1 MATSIAQVR
10 TASRAAATGLN
21 QAGDSTNLSQGYHLV
36 TSPAT
41 SPPTDRLA
49 RFGRPALGF
58 LGQAVLW
65 ALLWLSL
72 IRLPQ
77 PPSAGL
83 DPSWRLTLD
92 YAFGH
97 HLQFGTDLVFT
108 YGPLGYLLAGTT
120 SGEHYLHY
128 LIWQIA
134 ANAIFATVIWLFGR
148 SFRGWKLAAYYAY
161 FFFLGTVYVD
171 AVHII
176 LVLLLSL
183 ALLREPVAAR
193 RWLVAIIGFL
203 LAVLALVK
211 FTNLMLASFVVAC
224 VLGHHA
230 WRRRWVDLGLIAG
243 SFGASFVLGW
253 MLWGQRPANIFAY
266 LVNSFSVSTG
276 YVEGMA
282 FDETTLMLM
291 LGLGAAFT
299 LGAYYVLTLWRRDDP
314 PRAIAVLLMAAAA
327 SYLNWKH
334 GFVRADGH
342 VFAHFVTCLFM
353 AASFPVLLQDDGPL
367 RRLKAG
373 LLWGCVA
380 FSLIAVYSATPSTIT
395 DAPAIWNYHLKE
407 IVNALRIAP
416 DLGRNAR
423 NYFEDMKKLHALP
436 AVKTAVDEATIDMLG
451 NEQAYVLFNGL
462 NFTPH
467 PALQSYSPYTER
479 LLKLDEEFYRSSRGP
494 EFVLQKIEAI
504 DLRLPAVDDSLATR
518 YLYHHYTYV
527 LQERGFLLWRRNRP
541 DPGLDEKTPLSSTT
555 LAFSQNVAVPDRGD
569 APIWVEID
577 ARPSLLGRLRTFL
590 YKPPTL
596 NIALTDGRSFK
607 STYRLISGMAR
618 AGFLLHPFFTGNN
631 DVVQFE
637 TGNPTTRPAS
647 FSLEMPPAQRKYFQR
662 DIGVRFFMLKPFPRT
677 SGAAEGS
684 PDALY
689 RSFNHL
695 PSSVIAHFPVS
706 VIEEEGQ
713 QALFAHPPSTIEFK
727 VDFPATRLSGKFGF
741 TTAAYTPPNTTDGAE
756 FLVKWIGADGS
767 VITLFDRLLRPRTE
781 AKDRGMQ
788 SFEVSLPPGGGRV
801 ILQITPGPNG
811 DLSFDWTYWT
821 RVKFE

>member
-1 MATSIAQVR
+1 
-10 TASRAAATGLN
+10 
-21 QAGDSTNLSQGYHLV
+21 V
-36 TSPAT
+36 TSPA
-41 SPPTDRLA
+41 SSVSTDRLA
-49 RFGRPALGF
+49 RLGRPVLAF
-58 LGQAVLW
+58 IGQAVLW
-65 ALLWLSL
+65 TLLWLSL

-108 YGPLGYLLAGTT
+108 YGPLGYLLAATT
-120 SGEHYLHY
+120 SGEHYVHF
-128 LIWQIA
+128 LIWQFA
-134 ANAIFATVIWLFGR
+134 ANAVFATIIWQFGR
-148 SFRGWKLAAYYAY
+148 SFRGWRLAAYYAY
-161 FFFLGTVYVD
+161 FFFFGTVYVD
-171 AVHII
+171 AVHMIM
-176 LVLLLSL
+176 VLLLSL

-193 RWLVAIIGFL
+193 RWLVALIGFL

-211 FTNLMLASFVVAC
+211 FTNLMLASFVLAC

-230 WRRRWVDLGLIAG
+230 WRRRWVDLGLVAG
-243 SFGASFVLGW
+243 SFGVSFLLGW
-253 MLWGQRPANIFAY
+253 VLWNQHPGNIAAY
-266 LVNSFSVSTG
+266 LINSFSVSTG

-282 FDETTLMLM
+282 FYETPLMLA

-299 LGAYYVLTLWRRDDP
+299 LGGYYLLTLWRRDDP
-314 PRAIAVLLMAAAA
+314 PRAVVFLLMAAAA

-342 VFAHFVTCLFM
+342 VFAHFVTCMFI
-353 AASFPVLLQDDGPL
+353 ASTFPVLLQDDGPL

-373 LLWGCVA
+373 LLGGCVA
-380 FSLIAVYSATPSTIT
+380 FSLIGVYVATSSTIT

-407 IVNALRIAP
+407 VVNALRIAP

-423 NYFEDMKKLHALP
+423 TYFEDMKKLHALP
-436 AVKTAVDEATIDMLG
+436 AIKTAVDQATIDMLG
-451 NEQAYVLFNGL
+451 NEQAYVIFNGL
-462 NFTPH
+462 NFTPR

-479 LLKLDEEFYRSSRGP
+479 LLKLDEEFYRSPRAP

-518 YLYHHYTYV
+518 YLYRHYTYV
-527 LQERGFLLWRRNRP
+527 MQEHGFLLWRRNQP
-541 DPGLDEKTPLSSTT
+541 DPTLDAVTPLSSTT
-555 LAFSQNVAVPDRGD
+555 VAFGQSVAVPDQGD
-569 APIWVEID
+569 DPIWVEID
-577 ARPSLLGRLRTFL
+577 VPSSLLGRLRTFL

-596 NIALTDGRSFK
+596 NIAVTDGHGFK

-618 AGFLLHPFFTGNN
+618 AGFLLHPFLTGNN
-631 DVVQFE
+631 DVLQFE
-637 TGNPTTRPAS
+637 TGNLSIRMAS
-647 FSLEMPPAQRKYFQR
+647 FSLEMPPARRKYFQR
-662 DIGVRFFMLKPFPRT
+662 KLGVRFFTLKPFPR
-677 SGAAEGS
+677 SAGVAENS

-695 PSSVIAHFPVS
+695 PSSVSAHFPVS
-706 VIEEEGQ
+706 VIEEDGQ

-727 VDFPATRLSGKFGF
+727 VDFPATHLSGKFGF
-741 TTAAYTPPNTTDGAE
+741 TTPAFTPPNATDGAE

-767 VITLFDRLLRPRTE
+767 AITLFDRLLRPRTE

-788 SFEVSLPPGGGRV
+788 SFDVALPPGGGRV

-811 DLSFDWTYWT
+811 DLSYDWTYWA

>member
-1 MATSIAQVR
+1 VIPPTF
-10 TASRAAATGLN
+10 
-21 QAGDSTNLSQGYHLV
+21 SQPNHLV

-41 SPPTDRLA
+41 SPRTDRLA
-49 RFGRPALGF
+49 RLGLPVLEF
-58 LGQAVLW
+58 FGQAVLW
-65 ALLWLSL
+65 ALLWLNL

-77 PPSAGL
+77 LPSAGL

-97 HLQFGTDLVFT
+97 HLQFGTDLIFT

-120 SGEHYLHY
+120 SGEHYSHY

-134 ANAIFATVIWLFGR
+134 AGAIFATVIWLFGR
-148 SFRGWKLAAYYAY
+148 CFRGWRLAGYYAY
-161 FFFLGTVYVD
+161 FFFFGAVYVD
-171 AVHII
+171 AVHMIM
-176 LVLLLSL
+176 VLLLSV

-193 RWLVAIIGFL
+193 RWLVAVIGAL
-203 LAVLALVK
+203 LGMLALVK

-224 VLGHHA
+224 VVGHHA
-230 WRRRWVDLGLIAG
+230 WRRRWVDLAVVAG
-243 SFGASFVLGW
+243 SFAASFMLGW
-253 MLWGQRPANIFAY
+253 MLWSQRPANIFAY
-266 LVNSFSVSTG
+266 LINSFNVSTG

-282 FDETTLMLM
+282 FYETPLMLT

-299 LGAYYVLTLWRRDDP
+299 LGAYYMLTLWRREDP
-314 PRAIAVLLMAAAA
+314 PRAVAVLLMAAAA

-342 VFAHFVTCLFM
+342 VFAHFVTCMFI
-353 AASFPVLLQDDGPL
+353 ASTFPVLLQDDGPL
-367 RRLKAG
+367 QRLKAG

-380 FSLIAVYSATPSTIT
+380 FSLGGVYFATPSTIT

-407 IVNALRIAP
+407 VVNALRIAP

-423 NYFEDMKKLHALP
+423 NYFDEMKKLHALP
-436 AVKTAVDEATIDMLG
+436 GVKTAVDEATIDMLG

-462 NFTPH
+462 NFTPR
-467 PALQSYSPYTER
+467 PAIQSYAPYTER
-479 LLKLDEEFYRSSRGP
+479 LLKLDEEFYRSSRAP

-518 YLYHHYTYV
+518 YLYRHYTYV

-541 DPGLDEKTPLSSTT
+541 DPALDEEIPLSSTT
-555 LAFSQNVAVPDRGD
+555 VAFGQTVAAPDRGD

-577 ARPSLLGRLRTFL
+577 ARPSLLGRLRIFL

-596 NIALTDGRSFK
+596 NITLTDGHGFK

-618 AGFLLHPFFTGNN
+618 AGFLLYPFFTGNN

-637 TGNPTTRPAS
+637 SGNPTIRLLR
-647 FSLEMPPAQRKYFQR
+647 FSLEMPPAQQKYFQR
-662 DIGVRFFMLKPFPRT
+662 GIGVRFFMLKPFPHT
-677 SGAAEGS
+677 AGAAEGS

-689 RSFNHL
+689 RPFNHL
-695 PSSVIAHFPVS
+695 PSAVNAYFPVS

-727 VDFPATRLSGKFGF
+727 VDFPATRLSGRFGF
-741 TTAAYTPPNTTDGAE
+741 TMGAYTPPNATDGAE
-756 FLVKWIGADGS
+756 FLVKWIGADGRA
-767 VITLFDRLLRPRTE
+767 VTLFDRLLRPATE

-788 SFEVSLPPGGGRV
+788 SFDVPLPSGGGRV
-801 ILQITPGPNG
+801 ILEITPGPKG
-811 DLSFDWTYWT
+811 DISFDWTYWS